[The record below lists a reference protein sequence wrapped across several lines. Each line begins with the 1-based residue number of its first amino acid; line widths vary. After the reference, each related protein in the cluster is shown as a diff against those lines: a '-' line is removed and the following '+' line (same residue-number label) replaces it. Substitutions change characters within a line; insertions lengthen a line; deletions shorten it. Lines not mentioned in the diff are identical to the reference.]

1 MLNKLLFPK
10 NNLEK
15 SLDAAWVRN
24 DVISQNIANADTPDY
39 KRKEVLFEEFLNAE
53 MKHSRISNGK
63 SRLQGGGDI
72 KIVED
77 NSNYSY
83 RLDGNNVDI
92 EREMAQMAMNTLRYN
107 TLIQRMNDQFNKI
120 RTVISGR

>member
-15 SLDAAWVRN
+15 SLDASWLRN
-24 DVISQNIANADTPDY
+24 NVISQNIANVDTPGY
-39 KRKEVLFEEFLNAE
+39 KRKEVQFEEFLNSE

-63 SRLQGGGDI
+63 SRIQGSGDI
-72 KIVED
+72 KVIEE
-77 NSNYSY
+77 NKNYSY

-92 EREMAQMAMNTLRYN
+92 EREMAKMAANSLKYN
-107 TLIQRMNDQFNKI
+107 TLIQRINGQFNKL
-120 RTVISGR
+120 RTVIRGR